1 MIPAEDAELPRGS
14 DSAIVRM
21 VRFRAAATPRQ
32 GGVVSLIEA
41 DEEERLHVIG
51 NRPWAGSPMFVILEY
66 FGLPFSSSAYHRV
79 LHSVREEATGNL
91 FIRAEED
98 HPAGDPIK
106 ATLVQTV
113 SGWGME
119 EAEAFLSA
127 YRH

>member
-14 DSAIVRM
+14 DSAVVRM
-21 VRFRAAATPRQ
+21 VRFRAAAAPRQ

-41 DEEERLHVIG
+41 DEGERMHVIG

-79 LHSVREEATGNL
+79 LRSVREEARGDL

-98 HPAGDPIK
+98 HLAGEPIK
-106 ATLVQTV
+106 ATLVQTI

-119 EAEAFLSA
+119 EAEAFLNI
-127 YRH
+127 HKH